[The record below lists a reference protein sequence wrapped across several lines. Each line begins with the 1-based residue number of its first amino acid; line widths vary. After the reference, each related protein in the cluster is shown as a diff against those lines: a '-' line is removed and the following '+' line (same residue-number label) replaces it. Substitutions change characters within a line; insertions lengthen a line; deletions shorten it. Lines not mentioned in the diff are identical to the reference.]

1 MSYER
6 YIGRIS
12 MALGGRAAEEVVYGL
27 QNTSSGC
34 SNDLEKASALSR
46 AMIRDLGFSSEGL
59 LTKDD
64 D

>member
-1 MSYER
+1 
-6 YIGRIS
+6 